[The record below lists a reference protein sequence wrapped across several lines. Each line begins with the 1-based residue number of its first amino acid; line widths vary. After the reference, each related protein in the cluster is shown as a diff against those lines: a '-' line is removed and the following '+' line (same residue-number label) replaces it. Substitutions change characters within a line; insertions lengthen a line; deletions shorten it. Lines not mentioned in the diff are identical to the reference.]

1 MAKFTISSAQMAQW
15 KYNANHPQF
24 SHRTVINDDEMAY
37 LVDVIKE
44 ESIDLTKW
52 WRTNDKRWIFIQA
65 MEFDHLQNTVDY
77 FSRDGMK
84 IDPMRQNAFDNV
96 MIEYLKRKSDN
107 EMLTKK
113 AMQLME
119 NLDGK
124 SEGTTDGQQ

>member
-1 MAKFTISSAQMAQW
+1 MAFLVTVKE
-15 KYNANHPQF
+15 AN
-24 SHRTVINDDEMAY
+24 
-37 LVDVIKE
+37 
-44 ESIDLTKW
+44 IDLTKW

-96 MIEYLKRKSDN
+96 MIEYLKRKVDN
-107 EMLTKK
+107 EVLTKK

-124 SEGTTDGQQ
+124 S

>member
-1 MAKFTISSAQMAQW
+1 MARTIISSAQMAQW
-15 KYNANHPQF
+15 DYNANHPAF
-24 SHRTVINDDEMAY
+24 SERVVVNDDEMQF
-37 LVDVIKE
+37 LVHIKKAD
-44 ESIDLTKW
+44 IDLTKW
-52 WRTNDKRWIFIQA
+52 WRTNDKRWILIQA

-96 MIEYLKRKSDN
+96 MLEYLKRKADN

-124 SEGTTDGQQ
+124 SEGTTDGKQ